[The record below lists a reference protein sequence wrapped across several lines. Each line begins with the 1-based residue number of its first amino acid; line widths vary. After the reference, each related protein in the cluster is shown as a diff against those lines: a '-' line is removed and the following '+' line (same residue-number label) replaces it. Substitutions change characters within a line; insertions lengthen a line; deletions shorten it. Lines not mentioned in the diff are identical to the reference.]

1 MLMEY
6 DLILKASNG
15 NDDAFNILV
24 QPYIKRSHQTAYL
37 LLHDKNLAED
47 AVQEALIEL
56 YKSIKKFDIQKATFK
71 TWFNRIVI
79 NTTLKIARKRRFL
92 SYFDF
97 NGGGSDSKSNPEE
110 IYMLREETQLVINQL
125 KLLNR
130 KHSTIIILHYFQEL
144 SVKEIASTL
153 NISEGTVKSR
163 LHTARTKLK
172 SMLSSEDSHFLFRRD
187 VLWKED

>member
-1 MLMEY
+1 MLNEY
-6 DLILKASNG
+6 DLILKAADG
-15 NDDAFNILV
+15 NDDAFNLLV
-24 QPYIKRSHQTAYL
+24 QPYIKRSYQTAFL
-37 LLHDKNLAED
+37 LLHDNNLAED

-79 NTTLKIARKRRFL
+79 NTTLKVSRKRRFL
-92 SYFDF
+92 TYFDL
-97 NGGGSDSKSNPEE
+97 NDRVNDSKSNPEE
-110 IYMLREETQLVINQL
+110 IYMLREETQLIFNQL
-125 KLLNR
+125 KQLNWKFR
-130 KHSTIIILHYFQEL
+130 TIIILHYFQDL

-153 NISEGTVKSR
+153 KISEGTVKSR

-172 SMLSSEDSHFLFRRD
+172 SMLSSEGSHFFKRRD